1 MGDGER
7 VASKML
13 RTAVKEG
20 HWLCLKNVHL
30 SLGFMNHLEIQLQS
44 FDKIHKNFRL
54 WMTAEY
60 HPDFPIG
67 ILEKSVKI
75 VCEGPSGIQENIR
88 QTHVQWKEKRLT
100 KISTIDCKEKSN
112 LLLILSWFHAKK
124 NKNNNSIIN
133 IQNFKDDIATK
144 QENNTGDKLTIDKAS
159 VNDMTMKYQQHRL
172 KIRTNLK
179 ET

>member
-1 MGDGER
+1 
-7 VASKML
+7 
-13 RTAVKEG
+13 
-20 HWLCLKNVHL
+20 
-30 SLGFMNHLEIQLQS
+30 MNHLEIQLQS

-60 HPDFPIG
+60 HPEFPIG

-159 VNDMTMKYQQHRL
+159 VNDNEMLTTKVENTDQLEGNLTANRHEMNIVKKRKDKKY
-172 KIRTNLK
+172 NNNSG
-179 ET
+179 